1 LVSDIPAGDKKI
13 ANLFYSEWRVA
24 CSQRTLSV
32 DRGKIIYTVQYTE
45 VGMKPKATF
54 VDSCMFT
61 KRLHLRRVAI
71 GQQTTDVDDL
81 M

>member
-1 LVSDIPAGDKKI
+1 MTSRLGMGKSLTFFTV
-13 ANLFYSEWRVA
+13 WWVA

-32 DRGKIIYTVQYTE
+32 DRDKIIDTVQYSE
-45 VGMKPKATF
+45 IGMKPKATF

-61 KRLHLRRVAI
+61 KRLHLRRVGI
-71 GQQTTDVDDL
+71 GQQTTAVDDL